1 MARLSPSRH
10 TLHCRLRFLDRRAG
24 RPSPLR
30 TTFCCTA
37 LAICHSQRLPTQRRR
52 RSDPNATSQ
61 TRSRPCDDASS
72 SLSPRPSRD
81 ALVATPRSPRHYE
94 FPITDAVRLIAGEA
108 ISALMPWSNQSA
120 ARLLSIRESRL
131 QADAPDNRAYAAPR
145 RPRTTGRTT
154 RPGNTL
160 QSLDLAEAPP
170 AVVPTA
176 PAVYSKRR
184 ANGPAGTRPR
194 NAHRGLSPSRLSADP
209 ATRCGRPA
217 PTRHG
222 RGSRLP

>member
-24 RPSPLR
+24 RPCPLR

-81 ALVATPRSPRHYE
+81 ALVATPRSARHYE
-94 FPITDAVRLIAGEA
+94 FPITDAVRLRPFINYPAKLNRFGELHGGYVAATAGLREVVNTVRINGGLSGEA
-108 ISALMPWSNQSA
+108 VA
-120 ARLLSIRESRL
+120 AHQRATQMLTTLERNDEPNPNRKLIEGL
-131 QADAPDNRAYAAPR
+131 QVEVNR
-145 RPRTTGRTT
+145 
-154 RPGNTL
+154 
-160 QSLDLAEAPP
+160 
-170 AVVPTA
+170 
-176 PAVYSKRR
+176 
-184 ANGPAGTRPR
+184 
-194 NAHRGLSPSRLSADP
+194 
-209 ATRCGRPA
+209 
-217 PTRHG
+217 
-222 RGSRLP
+222 